1 MNKQLNKGI
10 IVAGVIALLF
20 IWVCLAFNNFDW
32 AVLYAWILIGGG
44 ILVLVAVNVIILCAK
59 NGENEMFEP
68 KITKQ
73 EMTEFI
79 KDRGLIMSWEDINA
93 MKVSKEDILLKE
105 TAHASPVQLPDISKT
120 LERMGYKVESIE
132 DQFIK
137 FNDGEDKYSLYS
149 DWIHRYQMNCIGIF
163 KTYTVD
169 QDDVEEIIR
178 IVPEISGNIRIVKLR
193 VFPYGDNT
201 DFYRLELSADS
212 FYSDSTSLNATILA
226 LMDFI
231 NEALDRLRKE
241 VPRRSEDDS
250 TIDFNDVQQ
259 QMALNNNKTKYEC

>member
-93 MKVSKEDILLKE
+93 MKVAKEDIVSIE
-105 TAHASPVQLPDISKT
+105 TIRPRPVDSNEISKA
-120 LERMGYKVESIE
+120 LEGLGYNVTGIDDHFVYFS
-132 DQFIK
+132 
-137 FNDGEDKYSLYS
+137 DGNEKYSLYS
-149 DWIHRYQMNCIGIF
+149 AWNHGSQLNIMCLYL
-163 KTYTVD
+163 TYSINERQVAEFNRIASMITR
-169 QDDVEEIIR
+169 EILIARIR
-178 IVPEISGNIRIVKLR
+178 VTSNE
-193 VFPYGDNT
+193 DNT
-201 DFYRLELSADS
+201 EYCLDFKADS
-212 FYSDSTSLNATILA
+212 FYTGKDSLNATILSLVDYIHNA
-226 LMDFI
+226 RSRFDELRRASEADAKTVDYTDVESNLM
-231 NEALDRLRKE
+231 NEK
-241 VPRRSEDDS
+241 P
-250 TIDFNDVQQ
+250 
-259 QMALNNNKTKYEC
+259 KYTC

>member
-79 KDRGLIMSWEDINA
+79 KDRGLIMSWEDIN
-93 MKVSKEDILLKE
+93 SLKN
-105 TAHASPVQLPDISKT
+105 TSNCSPVDLNEIANS
-120 LERMGYKVESIE
+120 LENMGYKVDGTE
-132 DQFIK
+132 DGFIN
-137 FNDGEDKYSLYS
+137 FNDGYDRYRLYS
-149 DWIHRYQMNCIGIF
+149 AWLHRYQVNCIGIC
-163 KTYTVD
+163 KTYTIE
-169 QDDVEEIIR
+169 QEDVEEISKIAVEITDSIR
-178 IVPEISGNIRIVKLR
+178 IAKLHVFSYDDKIRYGLR
-193 VFPYGDNT
+193 V
-201 DFYRLELSADS
+201 SADS
-212 FYSDSTSLNATILA
+212 FYSDSNSLNATILA

-231 NEALDRLRKE
+231 EETMSRLRE
-241 VPRRSEDDS
+241 RMPRQREDDS

-259 QMALNNNKTKYEC
+259 QMTFNQNKKTKYEC